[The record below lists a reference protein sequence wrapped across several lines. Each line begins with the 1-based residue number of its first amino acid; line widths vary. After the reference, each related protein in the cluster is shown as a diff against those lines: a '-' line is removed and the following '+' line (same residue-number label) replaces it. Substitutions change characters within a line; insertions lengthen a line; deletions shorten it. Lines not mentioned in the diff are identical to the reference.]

1 MGLVSTPLGAFLRGA
16 AVWRA
21 RRTNVHNL
29 FEVAFLDEE
38 DALPVDEAP
47 RPQQRSSRPPR
58 TPRQQIVIRRLI
70 AVGAGLLFIF
80 IIVLGFKSCVQARKE
95 RAITNF
101 VTDVDALMGESS
113 QVGQD
118 FFALLSD
125 PSGRDVTE
133 FSAQVKSYRGA
144 SETLYDRGKA
154 LDAPGEMSNAKDAIV
169 ITLQMRRDGLTAI
182 SDQIDTALGKENA
195 AEAQMQIADQIKVLS
210 ASDSVYSSVALPEI
224 QDVVNK
230 EGVSDVPTLGPG
242 NFVPAPP
249 EKWLDPRT
257 VTDALS
263 AVSGTDTTTPGL
275 HGLEL
280 LKTSVGDTQLI
291 PDTPVTVSSSTP
303 VLNVEVQNGGDS
315 EETDISITVTIGG
328 STLNATI
335 PTIGAGDTA
344 TAKVPITPVP
354 ASGEQTT
361 VEVNVEPVP
370 GETLSD
376 NNSSTYTVT
385 FQ

>member
-1 MGLVSTPLGAFLRGA
+1 M
-16 AVWRA
+16 
-21 RRTNVHNL
+21 
-29 FEVAFLDEE
+29 AFLDEE

-47 RPQQRSSRPPR
+47 LPQHRGPRPPR
-58 TPRQQIVIRRLI
+58 TPRQQILIRRLI
-70 AVGAGLLFIF
+70 AAGAGLLFIF

-95 RAITNF
+95 RAIKNF
-101 VTDVDALMGESS
+101 TSDVSSLMKESS

-118 FFALLSD
+118 FFTLLSD
-125 PSGRDVTE
+125 PTGRDVTE

-144 SETLYDRGKA
+144 SETIYDRGKA

-169 ITLQMRRDGLTAI
+169 IALEMRRNGLTGI

-195 AEAQMQIADQIKVLS
+195 VEAQKQIADQIKVLF

-224 QDVVNK
+224 QRVINE
-230 EGVSDVPTLGPG
+230 EGVSDVETDLAG

-249 EKWLDPRT
+249 EKWLDPT
-257 VTDALS
+257 TISDAFSSVT
-263 AVSGTDTTTPGL
+263 GTDTTTPGL

-280 LKTSVGDTQLI
+280 LKTSIGDTQLI
-291 PDTPVTVSSSTP
+291 PDTAVSVSSSNP
-303 VLNVEVQNGGDS
+303 VLNVEVQNGGES
-315 EETDISITVTIGG
+315 EETDINITVTIGG
-328 STLNATI
+328 ATLNATI

-344 TAKVPITPVP
+344 TAKIPITPVP

-361 VEVNVEPVP
+361 VEVSVEPVP
-370 GETLSD
+370 GEEVTD

>member
-1 MGLVSTPLGAFLRGA
+1 M
-16 AVWRA
+16 
-21 RRTNVHNL
+21 
-29 FEVAFLDEE
+29 
-38 DALPVDEAP
+38 
-47 RPQQRSSRPPR
+47 
-58 TPRQQIVIRRLI
+58 IRRLI

-249 EKWLDPRT
+249 EKWLDPTT